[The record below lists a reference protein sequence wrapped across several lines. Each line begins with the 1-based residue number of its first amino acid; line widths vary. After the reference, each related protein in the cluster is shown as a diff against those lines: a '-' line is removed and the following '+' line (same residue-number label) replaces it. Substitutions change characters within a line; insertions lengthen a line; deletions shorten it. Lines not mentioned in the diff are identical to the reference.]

1 MLVSLASS
9 FINLGIFLRH
19 WWVRRKRLNESWA
32 LGMRNG
38 ISQTEFRR
46 LVVTVL
52 SVILIYFPLSIY
64 LFVSNMQQT
73 LLVTTPF
80 SWAADHGPMSG
91 LIIKVSLSSAGVES
105 WAAPVVAI
113 TSFFFVGTTRNA
125 RQFYERC
132 VEWLYDHSPRRLKA
146 KLSVMQKIA
155 ESSKERRLAQSS
167 LTGGSDARNN
177 ISMVER
183 YSP

>member
-64 LFVSNMQQT
+64 IFVLNMQRT
-73 LLVTTPF
+73 LQVTTPF
-80 SWAADHGPMSG
+80 SWSTEHGPLSG
-91 LIIKVSLSSAGVES
+91 LIIKEANSSAALAS
-105 WAAPVVAI
+105 WTAPVIAI

-132 VEWLYDHSPRRLKA
+132 VEWLYDHSPRILKA
-146 KLSVMQKIA
+146 KLSGMRKIS

-167 LTGGSDARNN
+167 LTGGTDARNN
-177 ISMVER
+177 ISMVET